1 MTEPMPNVS
10 PELFFE
16 TANSFQKSAAL
27 KAAVELDLFTQ
38 IEQGSSAKELAKKC
52 KASERGI
59 RILCDYLVI
68 HGLLLK
74 EGDVYKCTP
83 DSQVF
88 LNRKS
93 PAYLASAVDFLL
105 APVMMS
111 AYDNLA
117 ETVRTGHTILP
128 GEGSVAPEHPMW
140 VTFAQA
146 MAPFVSFPAEQIA
159 ELAGFAKDT
168 KIRVLD
174 IAASHGMF
182 GIAFA
187 RKYPAAEIHALDWQS
202 VLNLA
207 KSNAEKAGVQGR
219 YHTIPG
225 DAFEVEFGTD
235 YDIVLITNF
244 LHHFDPPTCV
254 RFLKKIFAA
263 LKTKGKAITL
273 EFVPNEDRVSPKIP
287 ASFSLTMLATTGSG
301 DAYTFKELEEMH
313 LDAGFS
319 RASLHPLPPS
329 PQSVVVAEKS

>member
-1 MTEPMPNVS
+1 MSEPMPNVS

-27 KAAVELDLFTQ
+27 KAAIELDLFTQ
-38 IEQGSSAKELAKKC
+38 IEEGSSAKELAKKC

-59 RILCDYLVI
+59 RILSNYLAI
-68 HGLLLK
+68 QGMLIK

-83 DSQVF
+83 DSKVF
-88 LNRKS
+88 LSRKS

-117 ETVRTGHTILP
+117 ETVRTGRTILP

-140 VTFAQA
+140 VTFAEA
-146 MAPFVSFPAEQIA
+146 MAPFISFPAEQIA
-159 ELAGFAKDT
+159 QMAGFPQDA

-187 RKYPAAEIHALDWQS
+187 RKYPAAEIHAVDWSS

-207 KSNAEKAGVQGR
+207 KSNAQKAGVQDR
-219 YHTIPG
+219 YRTIPG

-235 YDIVLITNF
+235 YDVALITNF
-244 LHHFDPPTCV
+244 LHHFDPPTCI
-254 RFLKKIFAA
+254 RFLRKVSAS
-263 LKTKGKAITL
+263 LKPKGKAITL
-273 EFVPNEDRVSPKIP
+273 EFVPNEDRVTPKIP
-287 ASFSLTMLATTGSG
+287 AAFSLIMLATTGSG

-319 RASLHPLPPS
+319 RSTLHPLPPS
-329 PQSVVVAEKS
+329 PQSVVIAEK

>member
-38 IEQGSSAKELAKKC
+38 IEEGSKAKELAKRC

-59 RILCDYLVI
+59 RILCDYLVVQ
-68 HGLLLK
+68 GMLLK

-88 LNRKS
+88 LNKKS
-93 PAYLASAVDFLL
+93 PAYLGSAVDFLL

-117 ETVRTGHTILP
+117 ETVRTGRTILP

-140 VTFAQA
+140 VTFAEA
-146 MAPFVSFPAEQIA
+146 MAPFVAFPAEQIA
-159 ELAGFAKDT
+159 QLAGFDQNAK
-168 KIRVLD
+168 IGVLD
-174 IAASHGMF
+174 IAAGHGMF
-182 GIAFA
+182 GITFA
-187 RKYPAAEIHALDWQS
+187 RKYPSAEIHAVDWSS

-207 KSNAEKAGVQGR
+207 KSNAQKAGVQDR

-235 YDIVLITNF
+235 YDVALITNF
-244 LHHFDPPTCV
+244 LHHFDPPTCI
-254 RFLKKIFAA
+254 RFMKKVFAA
-263 LKTKGKAITL
+263 LKPEGKVIIL
-273 EFVPNEDRVSPKIP
+273 EFVPNEDRVSPRIP
-287 ASFSLTMLATTGSG
+287 ATFSLIMLATTGSG
-301 DAYTFKELEEMH
+301 DAYTFKELEEMS
-313 LDAGFS
+313 LDAGFA

-329 PQSVVVAEKS
+329 PQSVVIAEKQ

>member
-1 MTEPMPNVS
+1 MSEPMPNVS
-10 PELFFE
+10 PEIFFE

-27 KAAVELDLFTQ
+27 KAAIELDLFTQ
-38 IEQGSSAKELAKKC
+38 IEQGASAKELAKRC
-52 KASERGI
+52 QASERGI

-68 HGLLLK
+68 QGLLQK

-88 LNRKS
+88 LSKKS

-105 APVMMS
+105 APVIVS

-117 ETVRTGHTILP
+117 ETVRTGRTTLP

-140 VTFAQA
+140 VTFAEA
-146 MAPFVSFPAEQIA
+146 MAPFIAFPADQIA
-159 ELAGFAKDT
+159 QLAGFAQDA

-174 IAASHGMF
+174 IAAGHGIF

-187 RKYPAAEIHALDWQS
+187 RKYPAAEIHAVDWQS
-202 VLNLA
+202 VLKLA
-207 KSNAEKAGVQGR
+207 KSNAEKAGVQSR

-235 YDIVLITNF
+235 YDVVLITNF
-244 LHHFDPPTCV
+244 LHHFDPPTCI
-254 RFLKKIFAA
+254 RFLKKVFAA
-263 LKTKGKAITL
+263 LKPEGKAITL

-287 ASFSLTMLATTGSG
+287 ASFSLIMLATTGSG
-301 DAYTFKELEEMH
+301 DAYTFKELEEMF

-329 PQSVVVAEKS
+329 PQSVVISEK